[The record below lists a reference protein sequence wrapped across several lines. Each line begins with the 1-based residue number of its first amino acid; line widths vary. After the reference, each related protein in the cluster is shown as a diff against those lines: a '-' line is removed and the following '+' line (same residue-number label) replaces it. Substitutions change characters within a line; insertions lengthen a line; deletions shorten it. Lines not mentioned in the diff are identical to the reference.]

1 MSRLSREK
9 IIKKICALND
19 TLGQVNLI
27 DVSKTLTP
35 KASKDTFFTSAQE
48 TFSRTDNMMGHK
60 TNHKYKKIK
69 IISRILSY
77 QNVIN

>member
-9 IIKKICALND
+9 IIKKICTLND

-35 KASKDTFFTSAQE
+35 KASEDTFFTSAQE

-60 TNHKYKKIK
+60 TNHNTRRLKLYLGYCPTRM
-69 IISRILSY
+69 S
-77 QNVIN
+77 